1 MAAMMQMIQVFLR
14 EVQKAALK
22 SIAAR
27 TGQKQSDL
35 IRKSVD
41 LLIDK
46 ARQDDLDWRAA
57 THSVAGMWRHRTDLE
72 PMSEAFRAAVKQ
84 RFSSIHK
91 RG

>member
-1 MAAMMQMIQVFLR
+1 MAAVMQKIQVFLR
-14 EVQKAALK
+14 DDQKAALK

-35 IRKSVD
+35 VRKSVD

-46 ARQDDLDWRAA
+46 ARRDEADWRAA
-57 THSVAGMWRHRTDLE
+57 TRSVAGMWRDRTDLE
-72 PMSEAFRAAVKQ
+72 PISEAFRAAVKR
-84 RFSSIHK
+84 RFSSVHK